1 VDSENV
7 ALVRR
12 VYELFNSLDPDPEVR
27 RGSPQL
33 RELMELF
40 DAHVHFVQVGGTPDA
55 DSFDTRRSFAGAWA
69 DWLSVWREHHSTIE
83 EIRQKGDRV
92 LVLSHEHLRPREG
105 MEIEN
110 RGAAVF
116 TIRGGRVVGL
126 DGYTQQ
132 QRAIDDF
139 ERS

>member
-27 RGSPQL
+27 RDSDTL
-33 RELMELF
+33 RDLWDE
-40 DAHVHFVQVGGTPDA
+40 
-55 DSFDTRRSFAGAWA
+55 
-69 DWLSVWREHHSTIE
+69 WLSLWREHRSTIE
-83 EIRQKGDRV
+83 EIRERGDRV
-92 LVLSHEHLRPREG
+92 LVVSNERFLPREG

-110 RGAAVF
+110 RGASIF
-116 TIRGGRVVGL
+116 TVRGGRIVRFEAYQEG
-126 DGYTQQ
+126 
-132 QRAIDDF
+132 QRGIDEF